1 MDSFEDTRRQLRVAL
16 IALGFILP
24 IGVIGLMLLEPDVDL
39 LDSVWITITTLT
51 TVGYGDIHA
60 ETAEGRVFTMLL
72 ILFGFGS
79 FAFAAQAGV
88 QFFVSPAIRDI
99 RQRRRA
105 DRKIEHMRDH
115 YVICGEGELVDRT
128 VSYLLRRA
136 ELRRTHQ
143 HEALSTPVE
152 RRLKWVFGS
161 ARSGVR
167 ARIRD
172 TIQGFIV
179 WIEERFIQVET
190 ILDVVVVV
198 TNDAEYADSVRDT
211 GLLVIHDDPTDDR
224 ALRRAGISHARA
236 VMSLLESDTET
247 ILNVLTVRSR
257 NQRVYITASSQSDI
271 SLKMIQVGANIVM
284 APYDVAGQFLN
295 NATLRP
301 VVNDFFNSIVFDQ
314 RASTQVVQLFMWD
327 DSPWIGK
334 TLGELD
340 LYNQYDAGVIGILQE
355 SGQFNYMPT
364 DEYQL
369 QENEVVLAVTPGS
382 RSDAMVRSSRLDN
395 AHNPLATNWQRLPSQ
410 HVIQTSETTY
420 SLMESEQAIA
430 EMSRHFIICG
440 TGPILQ
446 NALDKLNPERPF
458 VVVTPDNTLASEM
471 IQRGFRVV
479 MGNPSDD
486 EILIKAGIDRALA
499 IMISIEDKA
508 DSVLTVLN
516 SRTQNKGLL
525 IVTTA
530 STDDMIPKLRRAG
543 ADRVVS
549 PFRIAAQFVL
559 LATTSP
565 VVSDFIQYVLFN
577 YQVGLETT
585 ELYMQDDSPWIGK
598 SIGELY
604 LRNVFSAGV
613 VGVRQKSGRFVYA
626 PQDDYVLGENEVMI
640 VITPMSHAD
649 ELRRMAHG
657 EQRIRPHTLRTD
669 EVNRSLSG
677 IHRLG

>member
-1 MDSFEDTRRQLRVAL
+1 MNSFEETQRQLRFAL
-16 IALGFILP
+16 IAIAFILP
-24 IGVIGLMLLEPDVDL
+24 IGVAGFMVFENDIDF
-39 LDSVWITITTLT
+39 LDSVWITVTTLT
-51 TVGYGDIHA
+51 TVGYGDLHA
-60 ETAEGRVFTMLL
+60 RTNEGRIFTILL
-72 ILFGFGS
+72 LLFGLGS
-79 FAFAAQAGV
+79 FALAAQAGV

-105 DRKIEHMRDH
+105 KRKIEQMRDH

-136 ELRRTHQ
+136 EMRRTHQ
-143 HEALSTPVE
+143 RQALSTLVE
-152 RRLKWVFGS
+152 RRLKWLLGS
-161 ARSGVR
+161 THPGIR
-167 ARIRD
+167 ARVRNN
-172 TIQGFIV
+172 IQRFII
-179 WIEERFIQVET
+179 WIEERFIRVET

-198 TNDAEYADSVRDT
+198 TNDAAYADRVRDT

-224 ALRRAGISHARA
+224 ALRHAGIAHARA

-257 NQRVYITASSQSDI
+257 NQHVYITASSQSNI

-314 RASTQVVQLFMWD
+314 RASSQVVQLFMRD

-340 LYNQYDAGVIGILQE
+340 LRNQYDVGVIGILQE
-355 SGQFNYMPT
+355 SGQFNYTPT
-364 DEYQL
+364 DDYQL
-369 QENEVVLAVTPGS
+369 QEHEVVLAVTPGS
-382 RSDAMVRSSRLDN
+382 RINAMIKSSRVSQG
-395 AHNPLATNWQRLPSQ
+395 HNPLATNWQRLPNH

-420 SLMESEQAIA
+420 SLMESAQAIA
-430 EMSRHFIICG
+430 KMSRHFIICG
-440 TGPILQ
+440 SGQIIQ

-458 VVVTPDNTLASEM
+458 VVVTPDSTLASEM

-486 EILIKAGIDRALA
+486 EILAKAGIDRALA
-499 IMISIEDKA
+499 IMISMEDKA
-508 DSVLTVLN
+508 NSVLTVLN

-559 LATTSP
+559 LATTRP

-585 ELYMQDDSPWIGK
+585 ELYMQGDSPWIGK
-598 SIGELY
+598 SIDELG
-604 LRNVFSAGV
+604 LRRIFHAGV

-626 PQDDYVLGENEVMI
+626 PQGDYVLGEDEVMI
-640 VITPMSHAD
+640 IITPMRYAD
-649 ELRRMAHG
+649 NLRRIAHG
-657 EQRIRPHTLRTD
+657 EQRIRPHTLRTN
-669 EVNRSLSG
+669 EGNRSMSG